1 MPIRFA
7 FRWLA
12 MLALVLV
19 ATAAYSSPAAERA
32 ELGQP
37 LLRNFTP
44 REYGAHSQVWAV
56 TQDQRGLI
64 YAGTEDGVLEFD
76 GLRWRLIRTTNRS
89 IARALAV
96 DGAGRVHVGGLREIG
111 YLEPDAAGRMHYV
124 SVLDRLPPSA
134 LGFDDVHH
142 IFVRGDG
149 VYYATYARLI
159 RIAGDQVRVWSP
171 KSAFHRGFQVRDRI
185 FIRERGRGLLELVGD
200 ELQLVA
206 GGARFAEERVD
217 AMLPFGEDGVLIGSR
232 GSGLFVLD
240 GGGLRAHP
248 TAIDAEL
255 ASDLLYSGALLEDG
269 RIALGTI
276 QGGVRFLAADG
287 TSRGRIDKPLGLQDD
302 TVYAMCV
309 DRQGGLWLGLD
320 RGLSRIETRAS
331 LSRFDERSGLPGGV
345 LSLHR
350 HGGRLYVGTGQGL
363 FRLEPGSD
371 PHFTP
376 IRGIRGQTY
385 ALLSVGTRLL
395 AGNNEGTFEVRG
407 DEALQLQSG
416 GTGTTMA
423 LHAWPGNPARVL
435 VGLWDGFASLRLE
448 NEHWIDEGRIPGISA
463 EVSSFA
469 GAGEDSL
476 WVGTWNSGVLRL
488 RFAAATPT
496 VERFGVEHGLPALDD
511 NYVQRIGGATRWST
525 NRGIYRFDE
534 GNARFAP
541 DPAFAGLF
549 AEGPRRIV
557 QRAAE
562 SSDGSLWMQTLDET
576 RGWYEAGVARHDAA
590 GRYHWAPQ
598 TLRALSGSQIEIV
611 FVDADGVVWFGG
623 SDGLV
628 RHDPGPPPAARA
640 DYAALLRQVSV
651 LADGRVLQGGAGAVA
666 LATLAFADH
675 GLRFDFAAPGFGAAD
690 DASFQVWLEGNDRDW
705 SGWSREGFREYTN
718 LHEGNYRFRVRARDL
733 DGVVS
738 REAEYR
744 FRVLPPWYRS
754 TWAWLGYAV
763 LALLLGRLL
772 LRWRLARVEA
782 EKHELE
788 ATVALRTGELQTRN
802 RQLEEARTRAEDER
816 HAADTQRAR
825 AEEANRAKTVFLA
838 NMSHE
843 LRTPLNAV
851 LGFAQLMERTPSR
864 SSEDHRHLGTIL
876 RSGEHLL
883 DLINDVLSLSRIEA
897 GAMALETST
906 FDLRALLDNVAELM
920 RMRAEAKDLWLRIE
934 LDELPRAVEGDARK
948 LSQVLLNLL
957 GNAVKFTA
965 HGGVTLR
972 ASWAQGRAQFVVE
985 DTGPG
990 IAAQEIGQ
998 LFEPFVQAES
1008 GRAAK
1013 EGAGLG
1019 LALSRDLARMMDGDI
1034 EVQSTPGQGSVFT
1047 LSITLAASAGD
1058 APLSERGDRRRVRAL
1073 APGQAAQRVLVVDDH
1088 DDNRALLAGLLG
1100 AVGFEV
1106 RTAADGGEALQ
1117 LWRDWRPQ
1125 LIWLDKRMPG
1135 MDGTEVA
1142 RRIRAEEQRG
1152 GRERVVILALSAS
1165 ALEHQRAEILASGC
1179 DDFLSKPCRESRIFA
1194 RMAEH
1199 LGVRYLHDDDGE
1211 PAATTAAAAAAAAP
1225 VQDRLQGL
1233 PAPWIA
1239 TMRHALALGDT
1250 ERALATAAEIE
1261 ARDHDLAAQM
1271 RALLA
1276 AYRLDELEAMLAA
1289 ADAPRR

>member
-1 MPIRFA
+1 MPIRSA
-7 FRWLA
+7 FRCLA
-12 MLALVLV
+12 MLVLALV
-19 ATAAYSSPAAERA
+19 AAAAQASPAAARA

-76 GLRWRLIRTTNRS
+76 GLRWRLIRIANGS
-89 IARALAV
+89 IVRALAV
-96 DGAGRVHVGGLREIG
+96 DGEGRVHVGGLREIG
-111 YLEPDAAGRMHYV
+111 YLAPDAEGRMHYV

-142 IFVRGDG
+142 IFVRDDG
-149 VYYATYARLI
+149 IYYASYARLI
-159 RIAGDQVRVWSP
+159 RIAGDAVKVWNP
-171 KSAFHRGFQVRDRI
+171 TTAFHRAFQVRDRI
-185 FIRERGRGLLELVGD
+185 FIRERGRGLLELVGE

-217 AMLPFGEDGVLIGSR
+217 AMLPFAADGVLIGSR

-240 GGGLRAHP
+240 AAGLRAHP
-248 TAIDAEL
+248 TALDAEL
-255 ASDLLYSGALLEDG
+255 ASDLLYSGVRLDDG
-269 RIALGTI
+269 RFALGTI
-276 QGGVRFLAADG
+276 QGGVHFLSADG
-287 TSRGRIDKPLGLQDD
+287 EARGRIDKPLGLQDD
-302 TVYAMCV
+302 TVYAMFL
-309 DRQGGLWLGLD
+309 DRQGGLWVGLD
-320 RGLSRIETRAS
+320 RGLSRIETRAA

-345 LSLHR
+345 LALHR
-350 HGGRLYVGTGQGL
+350 HGDRLYVGTGQGL
-363 FRLEPGSD
+363 FRLEPGAD
-371 PHFTP
+371 PRFTP
-376 IRGIRGQTY
+376 IRGMRGQTY
-385 ALLSVGTRLL
+385 AFLSVGTRLL
-395 AGNNEGTFEVRG
+395 AGNNEGTFEVHG
-407 DEALQLQSG
+407 DEARLLQSG

-423 LHAWPGNPARVL
+423 LHAWPGDPARVL
-435 VGLWDGFASLRLE
+435 VGLWDGFASLRLD

-469 GAGEDSL
+469 SADEDSL

-488 RFAAATPT
+488 HFDAATPT
-496 VERFGVEHGLPALDD
+496 VERFGVEHGLPAADD
-511 NYVQRIGGATRWST
+511 NYVQQIAGAARWST

-534 GNARFAP
+534 ATQRFLP
-541 DPAFAGLF
+541 DPAFAELF
-549 AEGPRRIV
+549 PQGPRRIV
-557 QRAAE
+557 QRAAK
-562 SSDGSLWMQTLDET
+562 SADGGVWMQTLDEARGT
-576 RGWYEAGVARHDAA
+576 REAGVARKDAS
-590 GRYHWAPQ
+590 GRYRWTAQ
-598 TLRALSGSQIEIV
+598 SLRALSGSWIEIV
-611 FVDADGVVWFGG
+611 YADDDGVLWFGG
-623 SDGLV
+623 ADGLA
-628 RHDPGPPPAARA
+628 RHQPGPPAATRA
-640 DYAALLRQVSV
+640 DYAARLRQVSV
-651 LADGRVLQGGAGAVA
+651 LTDGRVLHGGAGATA
-666 LATLAFADH
+666 APTLAFADH
-675 GLRFDFAAPGFGAAD
+675 GLRFDFAAPGFSAAD
-690 DASFQVWLEGNDRDW
+690 DAHFQVLLEGNDRDW
-705 SGWSREGFREYTN
+705 SAWSREGFREYTN
-718 LHEGNYRFRVRARDL
+718 LHEGNYRLRVRARDL

-738 REAEYR
+738 SEAEYR

-754 TWAWLGYAV
+754 AWAWIGYA
-763 LALLLGRLL
+763 LAALLLGRML

-788 ATVALRTGELQTRN
+788 ATVALRTAELQTRN
-802 RQLEEARTRAEDER
+802 HQLEEARARADDER
-816 HAADTQRAR
+816 HTADAQRAR

-851 LGFAQLMERTPSR
+851 LGFAQLMERTPQR
-864 SSEDHRHLGTIL
+864 SAEDRRHLATIL

-897 GAMALETST
+897 GAMALERST

-920 RMRAEAKDLWLRIE
+920 RMRAESKDLWLRVEIG
-934 LDELPRAVEGDARK
+934 ELPRAVEGDARK
-948 LSQVLLNLL
+948 LSQILLNLL

-972 ASWAQGRAQFVVE
+972 ASWAQGRAEFVVE

-990 IAAQEIGQ
+990 IAAADIGQ

-1019 LALSRDLARMMDGDI
+1019 LALARDMARIMDGDI
-1034 EVQSTPGQGSVFT
+1034 AVQSSPGQGSSFT
-1047 LSITLAASAGD
+1047 LSLALTASASD
-1058 APLSERGDRRRVRAL
+1058 APLPERRTRRRVRAL

-1106 RTAADGGEALQ
+1106 RTAADGEEALRA
-1117 LWRDWRPQ
+1117 WRDWHPH

-1142 RRIRAEEQRG
+1142 RLIRAEEQRD
-1152 GRERVVILALSAS
+1152 GRARVAILALSAS

-1179 DDFLSKPCRESRIFA
+1179 DDFLPKPFRESLIFA

-1199 LGVRYLHDDDGE
+1199 LGVRYLHDADGE
-1211 PAATTAAAAAAAAP
+1211 SATAMPTAPDQA
-1225 VQDRLQGL
+1225 RMQGL
-1233 PAPWIA
+1233 PAQWIA
-1239 TMRHALALGDT
+1239 AMRHALALGDT
-1250 ERALATAAEIE
+1250 ERARAGVTEIE
-1261 ARDHDLAAQM
+1261 AREPELAAQL
-1271 RALLA
+1271 RELLA
-1276 AYRLDELEAMLAA
+1276 AYRLDELEALLAT
-1289 ADAPRR
+1289 ADRSR